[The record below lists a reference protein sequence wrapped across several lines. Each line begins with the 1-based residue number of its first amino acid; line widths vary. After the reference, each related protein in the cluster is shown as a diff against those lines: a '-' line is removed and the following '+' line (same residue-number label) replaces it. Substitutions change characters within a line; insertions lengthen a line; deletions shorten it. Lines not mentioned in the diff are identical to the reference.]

1 MVPANV
7 FAALRRIDSV
17 SWFILGPSHPWRGVI
32 VAWGTMSIV
41 PAVPASAIVRRLP
54 HQWFRVPEGE
64 RFLHRLLGVP
74 VFGWLL
80 DVSGWNRRVL
90 EPLRGFSGR
99 RAGLLSL
106 EHGAQASFIAHGIC
120 FAMHVLLAVLALFSK
135 HPWSGA
141 LWVLLPGLV
150 VHLYPVLLQRSTM
163 LRLQPL
169 LQKMRPADCVGY

>member
-54 HQWFRVPEGE
+54 HQWFRVP
-64 RFLHRLLGVP
+64 
-74 VFGWLL
+74 
-80 DVSGWNRRVL
+80 D
-90 EPLRGFSGR
+90 
-99 RAGLLSL
+99 GLLSL

-120 FAMHVLLAVLALFSK
+120 FAMHVLLAVLALFQQA
-135 HPWSGA
+135 PMERRTMGA
-141 LWVLLPGLV
+141 VAGLSCTSLPGAAPAFY
-150 VHLYPVLLQRSTM
+150 HAST
-163 LRLQPL
+163 
-169 LQKMRPADCVGY
+169 PASVAEDATC

>member
-1 MVPANV
+1 MYLL
-7 FAALRRIDSV
+7 LRVVSTSV
-17 SWFILGPSHPWRGVI
+17 SWFILGPSHPWRGMI

-54 HQWFRVPEGE
+54 HQWFRVP
-64 RFLHRLLGVP
+64 
-74 VFGWLL
+74 
-80 DVSGWNRRVL
+80 D
-90 EPLRGFSGR
+90 
-99 RAGLLSL
+99 GLLSL

>member
-1 MVPANV
+1 
-7 FAALRRIDSV
+7 
-17 SWFILGPSHPWRGVI
+17 VI
-32 VAWGTMSIV
+32 VVWGTMSIV
-41 PAVPASAIVRRLP
+41 RAVPAPAIVRRLP
-54 HQWFRVPEGE
+54 RQWFRVPQSE
-64 RFLHRLLGVP
+64 RFLHRLLGVR

-106 EHGAQASFIAHGIC
+106 EQGVRASVVAHGIC
-120 FAMHVLLAVLALFSK
+120 FAIHILLAVVALFSRY
-135 HPWSGA
+135 PWSGA
-141 LWVLLPGLV
+141 LWVLLPGVV

-169 LQKMRPADCVGY
+169 LRKISPADCVGY